1 MAAVNASFFRMSG
14 TRNAFR
20 NVRST
25 GLPLDQLAGP
35 ARGLDLLAGGLRETV
50 RVHGE
55 PLAELAVAEHLD
67 RDGAARGQ
75 AGSAQRVGR
84 DLGAR
89 VEARLEVG
97 QVHGLRTRAELL
109 EGHRLLHRR
118 AAQLAHPHVD
128 RSLAALE
135 AHALARAAAG
145 ARALVPA
152 PGRLAAA
159 RAVTAPDALAVLARA
174 LVGAQGVQAD
184 ALSHRRSPR
193 GGGPSRSGRAR
204 SGGPRARRSGR
215 SCRD

>member
-97 QVHGLRTRAELL
+97 QVHGLRARAELL
-109 EGHRLLHRR
+109 ERHRLLHRR

-128 RSLAALE
+128 RGLAALE
-135 AHALARAAAG
+135 ANALARAAAG
-145 ARALVPA
+145 AGALVA
-152 PGRLAAA
+152 AAGRLAGA
-159 RAVTAPDALAVLARA
+159 RAVPAPDALAVLAGA
-174 LVGAQGVQAD
+174 LVGPERMESD
-184 ALSHRRSPR
+184 ALSHRRPLR
-193 GGGPSRSGRAR
+193 GGGR
-204 SGGPRARRSGR
+204 
-215 SCRD
+215 

>member
-109 EGHRLLHRR
+109 ERHRLLHRR
-118 AAQLAHPHVD
+118 AAQLAHAHVD
-128 RSLAALE
+128 RVLAALE
-135 AHALARAAAG
+135 ANALARAAAG
-145 ARALVPA
+145 AGALVPA
-152 PGRLAAA
+152 PRRLAGA
-159 RAVTAPDALAVLARA
+159 RAVPAADSLALLARA
-174 LVGAQGVQAD
+174 LVRAEGVEPD
-184 ALSHRRSPR
+184 TALSHRRP
-193 GGGPSRSGRAR
+193 
-204 SGGPRARRSGR
+204 
-215 SCRD
+215 